1 MKRFALAA
9 VAAIALLGLVGCDVF
24 GSTDKKTTPGATT
37 YTFPSGTGTGGTA
50 STTWWIKGAFD
61 GWKGG
66 DDFAAAPV
74 STDASY
80 PRHYLESDALNPNLL
95 ALPAS
100 VVTGLTQSPTA
111 FVLINEVT
119 KVKYD
124 FVYTADVSMLADNVP
139 YTLVDNAAKLG
150 SFDPAFIPTA
160 TTYSILVDVA
170 KPTAPVIKLAPGA
183 TAVTPIATPT
193 VADLAAGLKIKG
205 DQFSIGWNDT
215 AGTLSGNVV
224 TFNLKMTD
232 SSVTPTAKGSKT
244 GAFGFQS
251 AVDGFLKTD
260 TVLTS
265 PSALNG
271 ALAAVNVTP
280 RAANNIKIG
289 SIPFQDSE
297 YKIAVTID
305 PTKGAYSGRYS
316 MVVTLSAV
324 GSVAWP
330 GPPAAIYFVGK
341 LEGAAGMTTWNE
353 FDTGR
358 AMVTLT
364 GDKAVLTYT
373 ATASGEQQFKWAV
386 SAGAGWNGL
395 IGDGAPVAYDNTG
408 TNVALSGSG
417 GNIVFTAI
425 TGTTYTITV
434 DYSAYLASNVIT
446 VKCTKP

>member
-9 VAAIALLGLVGCDVF
+9 ATIALLGLAGCDVL
-24 GSTDKKTTPGATT
+24 GSTEKKTTPGATT
-37 YTFPSGTGTGGTA
+37 YTFPSGTGTGGTP
-50 STTWWIKGAFD
+50 STTWWIKGSFD
-61 GWKGG
+61 SWKGG
-66 DDFAAAPV
+66 DDFAAAPA
-74 STDASY
+74 STDGAY

-100 VVTGLTQSPTA
+100 VVKDLTQSPAA

-124 FVYTADVSMLADNVP
+124 FVYTSDVSMLADSVP
-139 YTLVDNAAKLG
+139 YTLVNSADKLG
-150 SFDPAFIPTA
+150 SFDPAFVPTA

-205 DQFSIGWNDT
+205 DQFSIGWTET
-215 AGTLSGNVV
+215 AGTLSGNTV

-232 SSVTPTAKGSKT
+232 SSGATVAKGSKT

-251 AVDGFLKTD
+251 TADGFLKTD
-260 TVLTS
+260 ATVTS

-271 ALAAVNVTP
+271 VTTAVNVSP

-297 YKIAVTID
+297 YKVAVTID

-330 GPPAAIYFVGK
+330 GPPSSIYFVGK
-341 LEGAAGMTTWNE
+341 LQGAAGMTEWSE
-353 FDTGR
+353 ADTGR
-358 AMVTLT
+358 ALVTLA
-364 GDKAVLTYT
+364 DNKAVLTYT
-373 ATASGEQQFKWAV
+373 ATASGEQQFKWAL
-386 SAGAGWNGL
+386 SAGAAWAGL
-395 IGDGAPVAYDNTG
+395 IGHGAPVAYDNSG
-408 TNVALSGSG
+408 TNVTLSGG
-417 GNIVFTAI
+417 GENIIFTAVS
-425 TGTTYTITV
+425 GTTYTITV
-434 DYSAYLASNVIT
+434 DYSAYTASNVIT